1 MASEF
6 DPTKRS
12 IIATS
17 RQAIVELLSSY
28 HELNVDFVDELADPP
43 SPLQFMRYVAANRPF
58 IVRKGISHWP
68 ALSKWNSKYLR
79 EMMGSTS
86 VEVAVTPLG
95 SASFLVTHQR
105 VVFRGCRNAD
115 SIVRSHTDGLLYLA
129 MPLKIHEPFNIFLN
143 HLTAQELHHE
153 QGNVRYAQ
161 TRTYR

>member
-1 MASEF
+1 MASEVYLLQ
-6 DPTKRS
+6 DSTTAAP
-12 IIATS
+12 

-28 HELNVDFVDELADPP
+28 HELNVDFVDELVDPP

-58 IVRKGISHWP
+58 IVRQGISHWP

-95 SASFLVTHQR
+95 SALPLMTYRR
-105 VVFRGCRNAD
+105 VSFRGCRNAD
-115 SIVRSHTDGLLYLA
+115 SIVRNHTDGLLYLA
-129 MPLKIHEPFNIFLN
+129 MPLKICEPFNIFLD
-143 HLTAQELHHE
+143 HLIAQELYHE

-161 TRTYR
+161 TRMY